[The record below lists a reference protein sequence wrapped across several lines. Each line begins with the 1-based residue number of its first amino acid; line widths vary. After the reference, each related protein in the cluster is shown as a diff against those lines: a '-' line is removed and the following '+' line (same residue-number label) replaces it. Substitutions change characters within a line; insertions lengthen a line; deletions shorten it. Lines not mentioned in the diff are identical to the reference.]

1 MPRLT
6 INEMGYN
13 VETYGSG
20 EPLVLLHGFMGN
32 AGIWRRLGFGARYRV
47 VAVDL
52 PGHGLT
58 DSPPDSARYEMNP
71 CIADLIAIFDH
82 FRLGKAHLAGYSM
95 GGRVALAFAATYPE
109 RVHSLILESASPGL
123 ADPAEQRARAASDA
137 TLADNLERD
146 GLSAFVAYW
155 ADLPIFASQRLLPAS
170 VREAIKFQRLHNDP
184 KGLANSLRG
193 LSTGLQ
199 PSYWA
204 HLSQMI
210 VPTLLIVGALDTKFV
225 EIGQKMAA
233 QMPNAR
239 LNIMPETGHNVHL
252 EQPTA
257 FETLVTGYLADYSIA
272 SIATNGQQSNGDSG

>member
-6 INEMGYN
+6 INEMAYN

-20 EPLVLLHGFMGN
+20 EPLALLHGFMGN

-47 VAVDL
+47 LAVDL

-58 DSPPDSARYEMNP
+58 DSPSDSARYQMTP
-71 CIADLIAIFDH
+71 CITDLVAIFDH
-82 FRLGKAHLAGYSM
+82 YRLEKVHLAGYSM

-109 RVHSLILESASPGL
+109 RVQSLILESASPGL
-123 ADPAEQRARAASDA
+123 ADPAEQRARALSDA
-137 TLADNLERD
+137 ALADNLERE
-146 GLSAFVAYW
+146 GLIAFVAYW
-155 ADLPIFASQRLLPAS
+155 ADLPIFDSQRHLPAS
-170 VREAIKFQRLHNDP
+170 VREAIKIQRLHNDP
-184 KGLANSLRG
+184 HGLANSLRG

-199 PSYWA
+199 PSYWE

-225 EIGQKMAA
+225 EIAQKISA
-233 QMPNAR
+233 QMPHAR
-239 LNIMPETGHNVHL
+239 LVVVPETGHNVHL

-257 FETLVTGYLADYSIA
+257 FETLVMSYLADYSIA
-272 SIATNGQQSNGDSG
+272 TSGQQSNGDSE

>member
-6 INEMGYN
+6 INELGYN

-47 VAVDL
+47 LAVDL

-58 DSPPDSARYEMNP
+58 DSPPDPARYEMKP
-71 CIADLIAIFDH
+71 CIDDLLAIFDH
-82 FRLGKAHLAGYSM
+82 FQLEKVHLVGYSM

-109 RVHSLILESASPGL
+109 RVQALVLESASPGL

-137 TLADNLERD
+137 ALAENLERE
-146 GLSAFVAYW
+146 GLIAFVAYW
-155 ADLPIFASQRLLPAS
+155 ADLPIFASQRLLPVS
-170 VREAIKFQRLHNDP
+170 VREAIKLQRLHNDP

-199 PSYWA
+199 PSYWE
-204 HLSQMI
+204 HLSQMT

-225 EIGQKMAA
+225 EIGQKIAA
-233 QMPNAR
+233 QMPHAR
-239 LNIMPETGHNVHL
+239 LVIVPEAGHNVHL

-257 FETLVTGYLADYSIA
+257 FETLVMDYLANYSIA
-272 SIATNGQQSNGDSG
+272 SIATTGQQSNGDSV